1 MAPAAHTPLPSPPPI
16 TDRIALGALTR
27 TFPPELVDRVVAQT
41 GRAEQR
47 RRLLPARV
55 VVYFVLA
62 LALYSHAAYEEVM
75 RCLVEG
81 LGWAQPARQGRRSWP
96 WWHVPGASALAEAR
110 ERLGPEPL
118 RMLFATAA
126 RPLATQA
133 TRGAWYRR
141 WRLLILDGTCLD
153 VPDSPAN
160 QSLGRASSGS
170 GEGVGAFPQVRVVGL
185 VEAGTHAI
193 IDAAQGSYATG
204 EQTLARELIRD
215 GSPLGPGVLLLA
227 DRLFAGAELWQAMA
241 ATGAELVWRVKCAS
255 TSAPTLAVD
264 QVLSD
269 GSWLSCIY
277 VRSDRH
283 RRRHPITV
291 RVIEYAVSD
300 PGRRTS
306 TDRYRLVTTILDTDL
321 APAGELAALY
331 TERWE
336 VETALAELKT
346 TQRGPRQVLRSR
358 SPELVAQEVWA
369 HLLVHYAL
377 RAVMHTAALVEDL
390 DPDRLSFIRSLR
402 VVRRQ
407 VIARPAFSP

>member
-1 MAPAAHTPLPSPPPI
+1 MAPAAPTQPPSPPPI
-16 TDRIALGALTR
+16 TDRIALGALTH
-27 TFPPELVDRVVAQT
+27 TFPPDLVDRVVQET

-81 LGWAQPARQGRRSWP
+81 LGWAQHARRGRRSWP
-96 WWHVPGASALAEAR
+96 WWHVPGASALGVR
-110 ERLGPEPL
+110 RVGLGAEPL
-118 RMLFATAA
+118 KLLFAKAA
-126 RPLATQA
+126 RPLATAA
-133 TRGAWYRR
+133 TRGAWYRH
-141 WRLLILDGTCLD
+141 WRVMVMDGTCLD

-160 QSLGRASSGS
+160 QVLGRSKSGR
-170 GEGVGAFPQVRVVGL
+170 GEGVGAFPKVRVVGL

-193 IDAAQGSYATG
+193 IDAVQGPYSSG
-204 EQTLARELIRD
+204 EQTLARELARD
-215 GSPLGPGVLLLA
+215 AGPLGPGVLLLA
-227 DRLFAGAELWQAMA
+227 DRLFVGGELWRQMA
-241 ATGAELVWRVKCAS
+241 RTGADLVWRVKCGS
-255 TSAPTLAVD
+255 KTAPKLPVD
-264 QVLSD
+264 QVLAD
-269 GSWLSCIY
+269 GSWLSRLY
-277 VRSDRH
+277 AASDR

-291 RVIEYAVSD
+291 RVIEYTLTD

-306 TDRYRLVTTILDTDL
+306 VDRYRLVTTIFDPAM
-321 APAGELAALY
+321 APAHELAALY

-336 VETALAELKT
+336 IETALGELKT
-346 TQRGPRQVLRSR
+346 TQRGPKQVLRSKR
-358 SPELVAQEVWA
+358 PELVAQEVWA

-377 RAVMHTAALVEDL
+377 RAVMHTAALEEDL
-390 DPDRLSFIRSLR
+390 DPDRLSFIGSLR

>member
-1 MAPAAHTPLPSPPPI
+1 MASAVPTQLPSPPPI
-16 TDRIALGALTR
+16 TDRIALGALTH
-27 TFPPELVDRVVAQT
+27 TFPPELVDRVVEQT

-81 LGWAQPARQGRRSWP
+81 LGWAQQARRGRRSWP

-110 ERLGPEPL
+110 TRLGEAPL
-118 RMLFATAA
+118 RLLFAEAA
-126 RPLATQA
+126 RPLATAA
-133 TRGAWYRR
+133 TKGAWYRR
-141 WRLLILDGTCLD
+141 WRLLVLDGTCLD

-160 QSLGRASSGS
+160 QVFGRSKSGR

-193 IDAAQGSYATG
+193 VDAVQGPYSTG
-204 EQTLARELIRD
+204 EQTLAHQLAHDR
-215 GSPLGPGVLLLA
+215 GPLGPGALLLA
-227 DRLFAGAELWQAMA
+227 DRLFVGAELWQAMA
-241 ATGAELVWRVKCAS
+241 ATGADLVWRVKCAS
-255 TSAPTLAVD
+255 RSAPTLGVD

-277 VRSDRH
+277 ARSDRH
-283 RRRHPITV
+283 QRRHPITV
-291 RVIEYAVSD
+291 RVIEYTLRD

-306 TDRYRLVTTILDTDL
+306 TDRYRLVTTIGDPTQ
-321 APAGELAALY
+321 APAADLAALY
-331 TERWE
+331 TQRWE

-346 TQRGPRQVLRSR
+346 TQRGPKQVLRSK

-377 RAVMHTAALVEDL
+377 RAVMHTAALAEDL
-390 DPDRLSFIRSLR
+390 DPDRLSFIRTLR
-402 VVRRQ
+402 VIRRQ
-407 VIARPAFSP
+407 VIAQPAFSP